1 MKIRAAILEQSGLP
15 TPYAESRPLALRQVY
30 LAGPGQGEVLVR
42 VMAAGLCHSDLSVIE
57 GSRPRPLPM
66 VLGHEAAGVVAELG
80 PGVDDLEVGDHVVF
94 VFVPSCGTCE
104 CCVDAR
110 PALCIPGAAAN
121 GAGVLLSGARRL
133 SEHHAG
139 HHQALNHHL
148 GVSGFAEYATVSRRS
163 LVKVDRA
170 LAFEHAAL
178 FGCAVLT
185 GVGAALNGARVR
197 PGDRVAVIGL
207 GGVGMAAL
215 LGARAA
221 GAEQIVAVDLSKEK
235 LDIALTLGATDVVLA
250 GDQAVQAVMD
260 LTRGGVDHAIELAG
274 SIAALQFGYQIIR
287 RGGELTTGGLPGPTA
302 MLSIP
307 AVNLV
312 ADEKTVRGSYLGS
325 CVPARDIPRYV
336 RLFQAGQLPVHQLL
350 SATMTMADINRGFD
364 LLREGRILRGV
375 VLPNASET

>member
-1 MKIRAAILEQSGLP
+1 MKICAAILEQSGLP
-15 TPYAESRPLALRQVY
+15 TPYAESRPLALRQVD

-163 LVKVDRA
+163 LEKVDRA

>member
-15 TPYAESRPLALRQVY
+15 TPYAESRPLAVRQVD

-163 LVKVDRA
+163 LVKVDQA

-274 SIAALQFGYQIIR
+274 SVAALQFGYQIIR

-307 AVNLV
+307 AVSLV

-375 VLPNASET
+375 VLPNASDT

>member
-1 MKIRAAILEQSGLP
+1 MKICAAILEQSGLP